1 MTQVVLAVALGALAT
16 VGTYLLLR
24 RDVVRVVWG
33 VAILGQTANVYLV
46 TMGGL
51 TGTAPIL
58 EHGGETAGV
67 TDPLVQALVLTAIV
81 IGFGTTAFALV
92 LTYRLYQEHGTMD
105 LRDVAGD
112 LRPDQASASGAE
124 SDVATGSGIVGDDG
138 RDGDEPATDG
148 GVDTAPGSR
157 ARGRGDDGTTAERR
171 PPGCSGDGTVRTGDD
186 GAAEGD
192 RDGARGLDPGPD
204 SGGCDRG

>member
-16 VGTYLLLR
+16 VGTFLLLR

-33 VAILGQTANVYLV
+33 VVILGQTANVYLV

-92 LTYRLYQEHGTMD
+92 LTYRLYQEHGTLD
-105 LRDVAGD
+105 LRELAYANQPAGAVPAGVPADVSAG
-112 LRPDQASASGAE
+112 
-124 SDVATGSGIVGDDG
+124 TGSAEADAGTA
-138 RDGDEPATDG
+138 GDEPATDG
-148 GVDTAPGSR
+148 GVVDTHAGDGGVDMPAADR
-157 ARGRGDDGTTAERR
+157 AGVRDDGTADELDGGVPAGRD
-171 PPGCSGDGTVRTGDD
+171 GDGDPDAGGGD
-186 GAAEGD
+186 
-192 RDGARGLDPGPD
+192 
-204 SGGCDRG
+204 GG